1 MAGTR
6 KIISCSVFGARAV
19 YINRL
24 WNPETTDQNG
34 KPLDK
39 PRYSVTGIIPKTKA
53 NWFEEK
59 SLESIAAA
67 SVDMFNTLFAP
78 RGFNPAILI
87 WPVKDGD
94 QPNRQGKLS
103 DWARG
108 HWLIRADTTNRDY
121 VSVEMAN
128 NGKVEPI
135 PAPRMGGRVIVK
147 DGDSCILTVG
157 LAESQGPNPGIKTYL
172 NGVLFTAPGEA
183 IVLGSR
189 VDNEELL
196 RQAQQQGLNVTGMG
210 GFAPSNAFPAP
221 QAPQAPAFP
230 APQAGAFP
238 APQAGGFP
246 APQAGAFPAPQA
258 GAFPAP
264 QAGAFPAPQAPAFPA
279 PQAGGFPAPQAPA
292 FPAPQ
297 AGAFPAPQAGQP
309 FDPNKIPY

>member
-59 SLESIAAA
+59 SLESVAAA
-67 SVDMFNTLFAP
+67 SIEMYNTIFAP

-121 VSVEMAN
+121 VAVEMAN

-147 DGDSCILTVG
+147 DGDHFVLTVG

-172 NGVLFTAPGEA
+172 NGALFTAPGEA

-210 GFAPSNAFPAP
+210 GFAPSSAFPAPQAGGFGSPPAFPAPQAPAFPAPQAGGFGSPPAFPAPQAPAFPAPQAPAFPAPQAPAFPAP

-230 APQAGAFP
+230 APQAG
-238 APQAGGFP
+238 
-246 APQAGAFPAPQA
+246 
-258 GAFPAP
+258 
-264 QAGAFPAPQAPAFPA
+264 
-279 PQAGGFPAPQAPA
+279 
-292 FPAPQ
+292 
-297 AGAFPAPQAGQP
+297 QP
-309 FDPNKIPY
+309 FDPGKIPF